1 MTKKRI
7 ALVGL
12 GMAVTP
18 HAKGLVDLADKVEV
32 AYAYSPSEARRKAFG
47 ERFGFPLCDR
57 LETILEDKT
66 VDAAL
71 VLTPANTHLDI
82 ARRCAEAGKHV
93 LLEKPIEITTTRAE
107 ELVAACRKAGVTL
120 GIVLQHRFRPA
131 GMRLAEMLRAGELGA
146 IVGCSTVIRLWRPQ
160 GYYDEPGRGSF
171 ARDGGGVLISQGIH
185 TLDLMLSLAGPIA
198 EVSGYATTTP
208 VHRMETEDMV
218 CAAARFANGA
228 FGTIDATTAAYP
240 GFLERIDLVC
250 EKGTASLAGTALLVQ
265 FQDGSKVEIEPD
277 NSAGG
282 TGADPMAFPHAY
294 HRAVMADFIDAIA
307 TGRAPKV
314 SGNEALRVHRLI
326 DALIETGRAGRPVR
340 IADGAAQ

>member
-1 MTKKRI
+1 MPCEI
-7 ALVGL
+7 S
-12 GMAVTP
+12 TP
-18 HAKGLVDLADKVEV
+18 P
-32 AYAYSPSEARRKAFG
+32 PSRANEPRPGRGA
-47 ERFGFPLCDR
+47 P
-57 LETILEDKT
+57 
-66 VDAAL
+66 AA
-71 VLTPANTHLDI
+71 
-82 ARRCAEAGKHV
+82 
-93 LLEKPIEITTTRAE
+93 
-107 ELVAACRKAGVTL
+107 
-120 GIVLQHRFRPA
+120 
-131 GMRLAEMLRAGELGA
+131 RLAEMLRAGELGA

-171 ARDGGGVLISQGIH
+171 ARDGGGVLISQGID

-282 TGADPMAFPHAY
+282 TGADPMAFPHDY